1 MFVRD
6 FLERRID
13 RSQLVPTGE
22 CAMPVFVHIADM
34 RDGAAIR
41 RSGLRIARRRLQSAG
56 AGRPGGIFALP
67 VVADFTVTH
76 QWLRELKTRGHRTA
90 IGIYF
95 RLPDEELVWAGRY
108 NGAKEQLTA
117 AEAANVLRQ
126 SGMLGYEVIIPRA
139 IGPREIT
146 SIRALP
152 QTLGWRYFPG
162 SHDRRPCGCEYCQRG
177 GIKTRRIRERLGD

>member
-1 MFVRD
+1 
-6 FLERRID
+6 
-13 RSQLVPTGE
+13 
-22 CAMPVFVHIADM
+22 MPVFVHIADT

-56 AGRPGGIFALP
+56 EGRPGGIFALP

-76 QWLRELKTRGHRTA
+76 QWLRELKRRGHRSA

-95 RLPDEELVWAGRY
+95 RLPDEEPVWAGYY
-108 NGAKEQLTA
+108 NMAKEPLTA
-117 AEAANVLRQ
+117 AEAANTLRQ

-146 SIRALP
+146 AIRALP
-152 QTLGWRYFPG
+152 QTIGWRFFPG
-162 SHDRRPCGCEYCQRG
+162 SHDRAPCGCDYCQRG
-177 GIKTRRIRERLGD
+177 EIKGRRIRERLGD